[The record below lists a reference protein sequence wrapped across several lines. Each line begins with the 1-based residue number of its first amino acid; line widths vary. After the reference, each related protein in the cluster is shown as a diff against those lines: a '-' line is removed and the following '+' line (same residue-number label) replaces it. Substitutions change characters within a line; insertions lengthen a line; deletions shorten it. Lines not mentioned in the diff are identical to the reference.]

1 MMQAEMWQII
11 LTCGWHLRS
20 LSVRSDLPCQL
31 MLGSM
36 CFFSVRAHG
45 GGGGEEQGGERC
57 QGGGHVAHKTSEP
70 TPSQLHSYLQ

>member
-1 MMQAEMWQII
+1 
-11 LTCGWHLRS
+11 
-20 LSVRSDLPCQL
+20 

-36 CFFSVRAHG
+36 CVFSVRARG